1 MKPHLDF
8 EKPLVELEERIAA
21 LRQARRGH
29 RSRYEAQLKKLEASA
44 RKLRKKIYGGLSR
57 WQKTQLSRHPGRPYT
72 LDYIQKIFTEF
83 EELHGDRLFGDD
95 PSIVGGLARFH
106 ERPLVVI
113 GHQKGRTPQEEE
125 IRHEGMPM
133 PEGFRKALRLMRLA
147 ERFESPIVTFID
159 TTGAF
164 PGEDAEARGQAE
176 AIARN
181 LREMSALRTP
191 IVSVLIGEG
200 GSGGALALSVSDR
213 ILMLE
218 HAIFTV
224 ISPEGCAA
232 ILWREG
238 ERREKA
244 AEALKLTAQ
253 DVLELGV
260 IDAIIPEP
268 LGGAHR
274 DFRAAARA
282 VDSALRTHLSE
293 ILVVPIDDL
302 LRKRYERFRSIGE
315 FIENPGDRRGEGP

>member
-1 MKPHLDF
+1 
-8 EKPLVELEERIAA
+8 
-21 LRQARRGH
+21 
-29 RSRYEAQLKKLEASA
+29 
-44 RKLRKKIYGGLSR
+44 
-57 WQKTQLSRHPGRPYT
+57 
-72 LDYIQKIFTEF
+72 
-83 EELHGDRLFGDD
+83 
-95 PSIVGGLARFH
+95 
-106 ERPLVVI
+106 
-113 GHQKGRTPQEEE
+113 
-125 IRHEGMPM
+125 M

-147 ERFESPIVTFID
+147 ERFGAPIVTFVD

-164 PGEDAEARGQAE
+164 PGEAAEARGQAE

-218 HAIFTV
+218 YAIFTV

-238 ERREKA
+238 ERREEA
-244 AEALKLTAQ
+244 AEALKMTAQ
-253 DVLELGV
+253 DVLDLGV

-282 VDSALRTHLSE
+282 VDSALRAHLSE
-293 ILVVPIDDL
+293 ILADPTDAL
-302 LRKRYERFRSIGE
+302 LRKRYERFRAIGE
-315 FIENPGDRRGEGP
+315 FIEMVFKRESMAWSPGRNLPAVTQGPERTGAAPHARTPSGGSPGPASVVGRTGSFFIRYLRRRPCRGGLRPG